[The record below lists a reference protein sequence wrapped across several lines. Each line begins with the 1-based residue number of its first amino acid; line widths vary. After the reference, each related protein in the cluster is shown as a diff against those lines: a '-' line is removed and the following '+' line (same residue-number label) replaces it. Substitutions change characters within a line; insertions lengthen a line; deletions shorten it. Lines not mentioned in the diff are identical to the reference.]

1 MNFAQL
7 LGPMVGGAIYQ
18 AGGFYLP
25 FLTMGSLQVR
35 KIYQKR
41 KFWIFSYTQILG
53 QSLICYILQVFMG
66 IVCACCL
73 PRESLTSTGA
83 KTCRKLSILKILKIP
98 TIWFSF
104 TGFIVATM
112 CNGFL
117 SINLE
122 PQVSKSDIYCKTG
135 KYPLRGYLLGV
146 RTASSAL
153 ESQRLRMTT

>member
-1 MNFAQL
+1 MWSLEGCAL
-7 LGPMVGGAIYQ
+7 LKNNKYNKNCQ
-18 AGGFYLP
+18 
-25 FLTMGSLQVR
+25 FLTSLS
-35 KIYQKR
+35 IWASSD
-41 KFWIFSYTQILG
+41 FFSSVSNFLFF
-53 QSLICYILQVFMG
+53 LQVFMG